1 MELQF
6 RIKEVGK
13 DSITVRAAL
22 VDIVAWEQHF
32 ERPSSTLAS
41 DSIYARDLVWLAWHA
56 QHRTSA
62 TGLDFMDW
70 VATLEEI
77 DNVEETPLVPL
88 ESSPVTGSS
97 PVSP

>member
-41 DSIYARDLVWLAWHA
+41 DSIYARDLVWLA
-56 QHRTSA
+56 
-62 TGLDFMDW
+62 
-70 VATLEEI
+70 
-77 DNVEETPLVPL
+77 
-88 ESSPVTGSS
+88 
-97 PVSP
+97 